1 MADITASVV
10 AWSAT
15 EASNSP
21 SGDATIG
28 AGLDDNLRAIQAG
41 VAKENLQG
49 SDLTASSTVNAGASG
64 TYGFYEVTATGT
76 PTISSLGTANAGL
89 KRVLRFKEPVT
100 LTYNA
105 TSMILPGSANYS
117 VITGDVGEFI
127 SLGSGNWICS
137 GFAPRGAS
145 WTNSGI
151 SAFNTVAD
159 TPSVTLH
166 NKTSTSTSASR
177 LKFIHSYSDTQTA
190 DQALLGE
197 IEVYGTDTGNVNRRA
212 GRLYW
217 KQNAAAGSG
226 YTVGKAILSLSNSSG
241 TDTTVWTATD
251 TAFNSA
257 LALQENSTRVV
268 SRNSASSGGGAQT
281 YDAANKVFTFAHSLA
296 GTPTL
301 VTAWAECTTSSGST
315 GGNDYPANHRVYL
328 TNNNSSSAAN
338 VTADSTNVY
347 IRVAGNIAVSDY
359 VTPSSIVAL
368 TTGKWSLNVRA
379 WY

>member
-15 EASNSP
+15 EASNAP
-21 SGDATIG
+21 TGDATIG
-28 AGLDDNLRAIQAG
+28 AGLDDNLRALQAG
-41 VAKENLQG
+41 VAKEYLQG

-89 KRVLRFKEPVT
+89 KRVLRFKQPVT

-117 VITGDVGEFI
+117 VIAGDVGEFI

-137 GFAPRGAS
+137 GFVPRGAS

-159 TPSVTLH
+159 TPSITLH

-177 LKFIHSYSDTQTA
+177 LKFVHSYSDTQTA
-190 DQALLGE
+190 DQDLLGE

-257 LALQENSTRVV
+257 LALQENSTRVF
-268 SRNSASSGGGAQT
+268 SRNSMFQSSETTYGAT
-281 YDAANKVFTFAHSLA
+281 SEVYTFAHSLA
-296 GTPTL
+296 GTPTMAFAYARCSDAGGDNGYSQND
-301 VTAWAECTTSSGST
+301 VIGIGS
-315 GGNDYPANHRVYL
+315 L
-328 TNNNSSSAAN
+328 SSALQSVTVSAN
-338 VTADSTNVY
+338 STNVY
-347 IRVAGNIAVSDY
+347 VAIASAIPATNRTSPATY
-359 VTPSSIVAL
+359 ANL
-368 TTGKWSLNVRA
+368 TASKWKVFVRA